1 MNLFNYGKK
10 KHKKVSA
17 LGAELLSIVVDKEW
31 RGMGV
36 AEQLFNELMIIA
48 NTKIK
53 EKAFKIVVGK
63 NLIPAQKFYEKNG
76 SKKRRR
82 DFNSWK

>member
-1 MNLFNYGKK
+1 
-10 KHKKVSA
+10 
-17 LGAELLSIVVDKEW
+17 
-31 RGMGV
+31 MGV

-63 NLIPAQKFYEKNG
+63 NLIPAQKFYEKMG
-76 SKKRRR
+76 AKKKAR
-82 DFNSWK
+82 FQFMEIAHLIFM